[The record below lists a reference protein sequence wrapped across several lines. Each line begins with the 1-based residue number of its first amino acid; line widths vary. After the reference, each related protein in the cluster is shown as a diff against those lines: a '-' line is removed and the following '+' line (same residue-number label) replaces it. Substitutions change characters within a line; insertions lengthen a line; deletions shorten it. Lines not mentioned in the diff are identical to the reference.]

1 MNFVYICKDGE
12 NEELK
17 YSIRS
22 LVKNCNV
29 NDIWVIGGKPDWYV
43 GNHIPIDQKY
53 SKYKNAFIN
62 FKTIANA
69 SAISDDFVLMN
80 DDFFI
85 VKPITKIISYYNGT
99 LQNKIDAY
107 EQVLGRS
114 SYVNRLKMT
123 QDKLVQNKINNP
135 LNYEL
140 HVPMKMS
147 KNKFNDVLNMNHN
160 LLYRSVYG
168 NVYDDEKEEMIDVK
182 VYQSEKF
189 GELSYNYLQNQY
201 PFLSTESSSFLYLKQ
216 TEFFKDYYTKTKYEK

>member
-1 MNFVYICKDGE
+1 MNFVYICKDGD

-22 LVKNCNV
+22 VVQNCPV
-29 NDIWVIGGKPDWYV
+29 TDVFVVGGKPDWYT
-43 GNHIPIDQKY
+43 GNYILVNQKY

-62 FKTIANA
+62 FKTIANNNE
-69 SAISDDFVLMN
+69 IPDDFILMN

-123 QDKLVQNKINNP
+123 QDRLIQNKINDP

-147 KNKFNDVLNMNHN
+147 KDKFDKVLNMNHN
-160 LLYRSVYG
+160 FLYRSIYG
-168 NVYDDEKEEMIDVK
+168 NIYDEEKEEMVDVK
-182 VYQSEKF
+182 VYQSENF
-189 GELSYNYLQNQY
+189 GELSYNYLNNKY
-201 PFLSTESSSFLYLKQ
+201 PFLSTESSSFLQLKE
-216 TEFFKDYYTKTKYEK
+216 TEFFKDYYTKTEYEK